1 MSFDRDLKEAR
12 CTNERRGENVLASVF
27 ISKDRIASLD
37 ASSRELTV
45 SSLDGSVQKTW
56 PINKK
61 GLSKIDMIFP
71 GPLGKILISADD
83 TLFMYDLSAQRVV
96 SDLSVT
102 DTKRVYWNATF
113 THVVCVTKTQIM
125 VLNKNL
131 QVINSQKESSKIKS
145 GCFDE
150 QNSFVYSTSTHVK
163 YMFLEGK
170 TTGTFKSTYEPQYVS
185 FFMNNTI
192 FALNR
197 QGEMEINT
205 VDNTDYLFKI
215 ALKNRNLA
223 EVKDILSRG

>member
-1 MSFDRDLKEAR
+1 M
-12 CTNERRGENVLASVF
+12 
-27 ISKDRIASLD
+27 
-37 ASSRELTV
+37 
-45 SSLDGSVQKTW
+45 
-56 PINKK
+56 
-61 GLSKIDMIFP
+61 
-71 GPLGKILISADD
+71 
-83 TLFMYDLSAQRVV
+83 V
-96 SDLSVT
+96 SDLSVS
-102 DTKRVYWNATF
+102 DTKRVYWNPSF
-113 THVVCVTKTQIM
+113 THVVIVTKVQIM

-150 QNSFVYSTSTHVK
+150 TNSFVYSTSTHVK

-192 FALNR
+192 FALTR
-197 QGEMEINT
+197 QGEMDIST

-223 EVKDILSRG
+223 EVKEILSRGQLCGRSIICYLKE